1 MSAQRAGLLG
11 IGDFS
16 RYAGLSVRMLRHYDE
31 RGLLTP
37 AEVDP
42 SSGYR
47 RYAPAQL
54 RVAGRIR
61 SLRDAGCGIAQIAEL
76 LPLYDEPEE
85 LRSRLAAHLA
95 TLDEEA
101 RRLAGQRSLTASL
114 AAAIDERAAPVSV
127 GERVFPALRVLLLR
141 RTVADYPAEGE
152 LWADLRTL
160 LAGPGGVDPDE
171 FGGSIGATYF
181 DEEFRDE
188 DVEMAI
194 WREYAGAFAPR
205 SGFEIAA
212 LPAQRVAW
220 ATHRGGFDTIGL
232 TTEAIGAW
240 VADQGMSRTGPMF
253 NLYVV
258 GPGREPNPDAWI
270 TEVNVP
276 IG

>member
-1 MSAQRAGLLG
+1 MLG

-16 RYAGLSVRMLRHYDE
+16 RYAGLSIRMLRHYDE

-42 SSGYR
+42 STGYR

-54 RVAGRIR
+54 WRAGRIR

-76 LPLYDEPEE
+76 LPLFDEPDE
-85 LRSRLAAHLA
+85 LKVRLGAHLDA
-95 TLDEEA
+95 LDAEA
-101 RRLAGQRSLTASL
+101 RRLDAQRSLTASL
-114 AAAIDERAAPVSV
+114 AAAIEERAEPVAV
-127 GERVFPALRVLLLR
+127 GARDFPALRVLLLR

-152 LWADLRTL
+152 LWADLRHL
-160 LAGPGGVDPDE
+160 LDQPSGVDE
-171 FGGSIGATYF
+171 SRFGGAIGATYF

-194 WREYAGAFAPR
+194 WREYAGDFAPR
-205 SGFEIAA
+205 SGFEIAS

-220 ATHRGGFDTIGL
+220 ATHRGGFDTIGR

-240 VADQGMSRTGPMF
+240 VANRGLTRVGPMF
-253 NLYVV
+253 NVYVV

-276 IG
+276 VA

>member
-1 MSAQRAGLLG
+1 MSGERAGMLS

-16 RYAGLSVRMLRHYDE
+16 RYAGLSIRMLRHYDE

-37 AEVDP
+37 AVVDP

-47 RYAPAQL
+47 WYEPAQL
-54 RVAGRIR
+54 RRAGRIR

-76 LPLYDEPEE
+76 LTLFEEPDA
-85 LRSRLAAHLA
+85 LKSRLEAHIDL
-95 TLDEEA
+95 LDAEA
-101 RRLAGQRSLTASL
+101 HRIAEQRSLTASL
-114 AAAIDERAAPVSV
+114 AAAIGERTAPVTV
-127 GERVFPALRVLLLR
+127 AEREFPSLRVLLLH

-152 LWADLRTL
+152 LWGDLRRL
-160 LAGPGGVDPDE
+160 LDQPGGVDQSR
-171 FGGSIGATYF
+171 FGGAIGATYF
-181 DEEFRDE
+181 DDEFRDE

-194 WREYAGAFAPR
+194 WREFSGEFAPR
-205 SGFEIAA
+205 SGFEVAS
-212 LPAQRVAW
+212 LPPQRVAW
-220 ATHRGGFDTIGL
+220 ATHRGGFDTIGR

-240 VADQGMSRTGPMF
+240 VAGRGLTRVGPLF

-276 IG
+276 VA

>member
-1 MSAQRAGLLG
+1 MSGERAGMLS

-16 RYAGLSVRMLRHYDE
+16 RYAGLSIRMLRHYDE

-42 SSGYR
+42 STGYR
-47 RYAPAQL
+47 WYEPAQL
-54 RVAGRIR
+54 WRAGRIR

-76 LPLYDEPEE
+76 LPLFDEPDE
-85 LRSRLAAHLA
+85 LKSRLEAHLEA
-95 TLDEEA
+95 LDVEA
-101 RRLAGQRSLTASL
+101 RRLDAQRSLTASL
-114 AAAIDERAAPVSV
+114 TSAIDERAAPVAV
-127 GERVFPALRVLLLR
+127 RRREFPGLRVLLLR

-152 LWADLRTL
+152 LWADLRRL
-160 LAGPGGVDPDE
+160 LGQPSEVDQSR
-171 FGGSIGATYF
+171 FGDAIGATYF

-194 WREYAGAFAPR
+194 WREYAGDLAPR
-205 SGFEIAA
+205 SGFEIAS
-212 LPAQRVAW
+212 LPVQSVAW
-220 ATHRGGFDTIGL
+220 ATHRGGFDTIGR

-240 VADQGMSRTGPMF
+240 VASRGLTRVGPMF
-253 NLYVV
+253 NVYVV

-276 IG
+276 VA